1 MASELRVDTLKD
13 SGGNN
18 SVGMSYVAE
27 GSAKAW
33 GYLNGTG
40 TIALNDSFNMSSA
53 SDEGTAEYGFN
64 FTNNMNNINYCWTA
78 ISGNQAG
85 GSANMVS
92 PHDANTTSQVTME
105 SWIWNATKAD
115 KDTNNLAVLGDLA

>member
-1 MASELRVDTLKD
+1 MAFGTLKAD
-13 SGGNN
+13 ALTHSTAGSLDTN
-18 SVGMSYVAE
+18 YVVN

-40 TIALNDSFNMSSA
+40 TIALNDSFNISSA

-64 FTNNMNNINYCWTA
+64 FLSNMNNINYCWTA
-78 ISGNQAG
+78 ISGTQAG
-85 GSANMVS
+85 GSANMVG
-92 PHDANTTSQVTME
+92 PHDANTTSKVTIE

-115 KDTNNLAVLGDLA
+115 RDTNNVAVMGDLA